1 MTVAQPR
8 STKYLRMIVVAVLL
22 LLLVTSMVA
31 SFGYGFTYQPSN
43 SMPKG
48 LYVLLPVRQ
57 PLHVGEVV
65 LFDPPD
71 RAKKFLQVHHWLPSS
86 TQLMKPV
93 LARYGDMVCIRHG
106 QVYINHK
113 MEAPVLKEYAVG
125 HLLPTLSF
133 CRVLAQNEYWLMS
146 THITRSFDSRY
157 FGPVSFA
164 LITAKA
170 KKI

>member
-1 MTVAQPR
+1 MTVTQPR
-8 STKYLRMIVVAVLL
+8 SAKYLRMIVVAALL
-22 LLLVTSMVA
+22 LSLVTSIAA
-31 SFGYGFTYQPSN
+31 SFGYGLTYQPSN

-48 LYVLLPVRQ
+48 WYALLPLRQ

-71 RAKKFLQVHHWLPSS
+71 VAKKFLQAHHWLPSS

-93 LARYGDMVCIRHG
+93 LARHGDMVCIRHG
-106 QVYINHK
+106 QVYINQR

-125 HLLPTLSF
+125 RLLPTLSF
-133 CRVLAQNEYWLMS
+133 CRVLTQNEYWLMS

-157 FGPVSFA
+157 FGPVSFS